1 MKILIADDDV
11 VTCRKLEASLSEC
24 GHEIVLCSNG
34 TDAGKILQEP
44 DAPKLAI
51 LDWMMPGMEGPEICL
66 RVRQLETDRYTY
78 MILLTVRIDQSD
90 IIYGINSGADDY
102 ITKPFDMMELK
113 ARLNAAM
120 RNLKV
125 HEDLLAAQ
133 EMLRA
138 EAMRDG
144 LTGVQNHVAIM
155 ETVKQEIDRSV
166 RERTEIG
173 VAIIDL
179 DKFKSVNDTHG
190 HLFGDEVLREVVQ
203 RIKNNLRSYD
213 TIGRCGGDEFLI
225 VMPDCSIAEAQV
237 VAERIREVI
246 LQTPVVADQKE
257 FSQSISIG
265 IATTKDVTFTKPN
278 ELIQNADEAL
288 YAAKRAGRNRVV
300 AYSPDLAQSAAE
312 ISERSD

>member
-11 VTCRKLEASLSEC
+11 VTCRRLEAALSRC
-24 GHEIVLCSNG
+24 GHEIVICSNG
-34 TDAGKILQEP
+34 TDAWRILQEP

-51 LDWMMPGMEGPEICL
+51 LDWMMPGLEGPEICR

-78 MILLTVRIDQSD
+78 IILLTVRVDKSD
-90 IIYGINSGADDY
+90 IIFGINSGADDY

-120 RNLKV
+120 RNLRV
-125 HEDLLAAQ
+125 HEDLLSAQ
-133 EMLRA
+133 ELLRA
-138 EAMRDG
+138 EAMKDG

-155 ETVKQEIDRSV
+155 ETVKQEIARSA
-166 RERTEIG
+166 REQMELS

-190 HLFGDEVLREVVQ
+190 HLFGDEVLKEVVR
-203 RIKNNLRSYD
+203 RIKDHLRSYD

-225 VMPDCSIAEAQV
+225 VMPDCSIAEAKI

-246 LQTPVVADQKE
+246 LQTPVVTDQKE
-257 FSQSISIG
+257 FNQSISIG
-265 IATTKDVTFTKPN
+265 IATTKDVTFTRPN
-278 ELIQNADEAL
+278 ELIQNADKAL
-288 YAAKRAGRNRVV
+288 YAAKRAGRNCVV
-300 AYSPDLAQSAAE
+300 AYSSDLAQSDAGT
-312 ISERSD
+312 SERIA